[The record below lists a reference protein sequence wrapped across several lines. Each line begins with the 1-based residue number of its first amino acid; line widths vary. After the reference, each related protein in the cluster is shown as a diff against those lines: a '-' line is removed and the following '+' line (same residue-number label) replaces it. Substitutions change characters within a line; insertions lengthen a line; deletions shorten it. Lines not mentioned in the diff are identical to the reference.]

1 MCAVH
6 HVNFDLPI
14 ITFTKPVM
22 ILLGRLLATT
32 IKWKYL
38 APKRGSEKML
48 EIQMLLKMKNLLHSV
63 SNALRINSFQ
73 INKDNGPERSQQISW
88 KH

>member
-1 MCAVH
+1 
-6 HVNFDLPI
+6 
-14 ITFTKPVM
+14 
-22 ILLGRLLATT
+22 
-32 IKWKYL
+32 
-38 APKRGSEKML
+38 ML

-73 INKDNGPERSQQISW
+73 LNKDNGPERSQQISW

>member
-1 MCAVH
+1 
-6 HVNFDLPI
+6 
-14 ITFTKPVM
+14 
-22 ILLGRLLATT
+22 
-32 IKWKYL
+32 
-38 APKRGSEKML
+38 ML

-73 INKDNGPERSQQISW
+73 LNKDNGAERSQQISW